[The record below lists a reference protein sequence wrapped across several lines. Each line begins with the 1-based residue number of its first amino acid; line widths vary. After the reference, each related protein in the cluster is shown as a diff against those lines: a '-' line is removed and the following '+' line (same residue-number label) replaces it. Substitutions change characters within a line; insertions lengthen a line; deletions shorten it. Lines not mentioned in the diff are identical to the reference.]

1 MTSID
6 ITNVLDTDDNL
17 LIGYNPPASYNGGP
31 FITSSIKE
39 TRFNIKQPVQIST
52 LNCMTPSAIASIT
65 SVVKISDV
73 PQFVMNDD
81 GFSSKAIDA
90 GRPNLTKE
98 YWSLPNGVGDIRF
111 NQTVR
116 INDDLYV
123 LNDGQGNIYCDKLTA
138 GSINTAEKVSV
149 GSLNASTGI
158 TLGKAV
164 DDGGGGGDGGGF
176 EEDII
181 TVILD
186 PVTLIPKVPKIP
198 SLFSTRTASIDNVA
212 TLDAVIVDTM
222 DLWFNGLLNDLITP
236 AEVATLSGVS
246 APIQNQINQ
255 IVTNNTHQD
264 VLLVS
269 LDTLKAPL
277 LNPSFTG
284 QPKAPTPISST
295 NTQQIATTAYVKN
308 CISDLIGGASSNLDT
323 LSEISAHLTA
333 QDNSVTLAMTSL
345 IETKVSQTDYDTKQ
359 TSQDADIASRVLQ
372 SAYDTKQSSQDG
384 SILSLQEKD
393 TQIDLSLNEIIDVNN
408 TQTTS
413 IENNANNI
421 IAVNNFAVNNA
432 SRITTIENIGIVTQ
446 FNNINTAQSIQN
458 NSITALQGE
467 TSALALKDIA
477 LDADISALHT
487 KDTQLDADVVLLQ
500 NKDTAL
506 DAEIATLTSSKAP
519 KFSPSFS
526 GIPIAPTPVSTT
538 NTTQIATTQ
547 FVKTA
552 IGELINGSAET
563 LDTLNELATALGNDP
578 NFASTVTTSIGTK
591 LATSTYN
598 TEKAT
603 IESNIT
609 TNANAISANANRL
622 TTLENSDIQSQ
633 IDSIVAVDVVQQ
645 NTLDLK
651 ANISNQ
657 TMDNLT
663 SRQTINVAEK
673 ILPLTVSSNL
683 LTANYANGAVFFVSN
698 LTAAANWEC
707 LVTNVNPTSSTG
719 CSNVITLLIDASVYH
734 TFAATCK
741 INGTTRTLQFA
752 GGIDAVDMTG
762 ATTICQTISVVY
774 SGGSGVPIAVLSS
787 VVPFF

>member
-1 MTSID
+1 M
-6 ITNVLDTDDNL
+6 
-17 LIGYNPPASYNGGP
+17 
-31 FITSSIKE
+31 
-39 TRFNIKQPVQIST
+39 
-52 LNCMTPSAIASIT
+52 
-65 SVVKISDV
+65 
-73 PQFVMNDD
+73 
-81 GFSSKAIDA
+81 
-90 GRPNLTKE
+90 
-98 YWSLPNGVGDIRF
+98 
-111 NQTVR
+111 
-116 INDDLYV
+116 
-123 LNDGQGNIYCDKLTA
+123 
-138 GSINTAEKVSV
+138 
-149 GSLNASTGI
+149 
-158 TLGKAV
+158 
-164 DDGGGGGDGGGF
+164 
-176 EEDII
+176 
-181 TVILD
+181 
-186 PVTLIPKVPKIP
+186 
-198 SLFSTRTASIDNVA
+198 
-212 TLDAVIVDTM
+212 
-222 DLWFNGLLNDLITP
+222 
-236 AEVATLSGVS
+236 
-246 APIQNQINQ
+246 
-255 IVTNNTHQD
+255 
-264 VLLVS
+264 
-269 LDTLKAPL
+269 
-277 LNPSFTG
+277 
-284 QPKAPTPISST
+284 
-295 NTQQIATTAYVKN
+295 
-308 CISDLIGGASSNLDT
+308 
-323 LSEISAHLTA
+323 
-333 QDNSVTLAMTSL
+333 
-345 IETKVSQTDYDTKQ
+345 
-359 TSQDADIASRVLQ
+359 
-372 SAYDTKQSSQDG
+372 
-384 SILSLQEKD
+384 
-393 TQIDLSLNEIIDVNN
+393 NN

-467 TSALALKDIA
+467 TSALALKDTA
-477 LDADISALHT
+477 LDADISALHA
-487 KDTQLDADVVLLQ
+487 KDTQLDANVVLLQ
-500 NKDTAL
+500 HKDTAL

-598 TEKAT
+598 TDKAT

-609 TNANAISANANRL
+609 TNANAISAHAGRL

-633 IDSIVAVDVVQQ
+633 IDTIVAVDVVQQ

-663 SRQTINVAEK
+663 SRQTINIAEK
-673 ILPLTVSSNL
+673 ILPLTVSSNV

-719 CSNVITLLIDASVYH
+719 CSNVITLLIDASVYQ

-762 ATTICQTISVVY
+762 ATTICQTISVIYNTDALNPV
-774 SGGSGVPIAVLSS
+774 AVMSS